1 MTLSRRPRSK
11 LYKAGRIF
19 RDAHISPFADG
30 IGLSATVDA
39 AQAKKFAT
47 AAAVSGL
54 VTCMQAMGANG
65 FLIDSTL
72 GRHLATAKMAEYLDG
87 TSEIQNVVVRS
98 LFGGAFGRIDLVRLV
113 PGM

>member
-1 MTLSRRPRSK
+1 WELVNVATEREAARWLVYR
-11 LYKAGRIF
+11 A
-19 RDAHISPFADG
+19 AAAADR
-30 IGLSATVDA
+30 GLSATVEA

-54 VTCMQAMGANG
+54 VTCMQAMGAHG

-87 TSEIQNVVVRS
+87 TSEIQNVVVARS
-98 LFGGAFGRIDLVRLV
+98 LFGGALD
-113 PGM
+113 

>member
-1 MTLSRRPRSK
+1 LVNVATEREAARLLVYR
-11 LYKAGRIF
+11 A
-19 RDAHISPFADG
+19 AAAADR
-30 IGLSATVDA
+30 GLSATVEA

-54 VTCMQAMGANG
+54 VTSMQAMGAHG

-87 TSEIQNVVVRS
+87 TSEIQNVVVARS
-98 LFGGAFGRIDLVRLV
+98 LFGAALD
-113 PGM
+113 